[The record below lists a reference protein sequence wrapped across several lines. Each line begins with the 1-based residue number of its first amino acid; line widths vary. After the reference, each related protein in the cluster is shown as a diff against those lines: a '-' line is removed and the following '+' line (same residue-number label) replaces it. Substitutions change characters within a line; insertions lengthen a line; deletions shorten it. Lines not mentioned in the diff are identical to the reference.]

1 MSYTSILV
9 YVDDTEQAA
18 QRIEYAA
25 YLAAEHGAHLTGVCV
40 PRHAERPPGISPL
53 VTEMFERDR
62 AEQFERQARD
72 VCSAFEH
79 LAQRVGATSVES
91 RIVHGDVVKSL
102 TETGRY
108 FDVVVLSRP
117 REDAQGGELTVQ
129 ETTDLMIG
137 LGRPVLLVPPS
148 WRHEPRGRRVL
159 LAWSGT
165 RESVRA
171 LGDAMPLL
179 ERAGRV
185 DVCLVNVDQGV
196 ADHGEDI
203 MSLLQRHGVTA
214 VLHNE
219 ITEIDIGNAL
229 MSRASDLESDV
240 IVMGAFGHSK
250 LRQSLF
256 GGVSKSMV
264 GTSPL
269 PVLMSH

>member
-108 FDVVVLSRP
+108 YDVVVLSRP

-129 ETTDLMIG
+129 EGTDDAPRAARG
-137 LGRPVLLVPPS
+137 GAERGEVFRRSVGPALLRARQQAAPGV
-148 WRHEPRGRRVL
+148 E
-159 LAWSGT
+159 
-165 RESVRA
+165 VRA
-171 LGDAMPLL
+171 DEFARGDT
-179 ERAGRV
+179 RAARPRPASGHVREPGNRCANAAIRTRV
-185 DVCLVNVDQGV
+185 NPTRPGSGSSQQPTGCNAGSTSPGQC
-196 ADHGEDI
+196 
-203 MSLLQRHGVTA
+203 LQRARPCFTRGCIA
-214 VLHNE
+214 
-219 ITEIDIGNAL
+219 
-229 MSRASDLESDV
+229 
-240 IVMGAFGHSK
+240 K
-250 LRQSLF
+250 
-256 GGVSKSMV
+256 KS
-264 GTSPL
+264 
-269 PVLMSH
+269 